1 MVNRGFESWSGQTKF
16 YDLCCFSP
24 MYMYAVLRSN
34 SNDWLDRNQNNVS
47 EWRNMS
53 TACCFCKVPLWKN
66 PTMCVGPVQ
75 SVHHHFHRHV
85 TCSRHEISHIFL
97 TRRSTT
103 ISTTHS
109 FIVSMGCFFVSVL
122 FCPYRLWLLIILPQE
137 AFEDT

>member
-1 MVNRGFESWSGQTKF
+1 MVNRGFEPWSGQTKF
-16 YDLCCFSP
+16 YDFCCFSP

-47 EWRNMS
+47 EWWNMS

-66 PTMCVGPVQ
+66 PPMCVGPVQ

-103 ISTTHS
+103 ITLPLIRLL
-109 FIVSMGCFFVSVL
+109 FPWVVFLCLCCFAHIDCDCL
-122 FCPYRLWLLIILPQE
+122 
-137 AFEDT
+137 